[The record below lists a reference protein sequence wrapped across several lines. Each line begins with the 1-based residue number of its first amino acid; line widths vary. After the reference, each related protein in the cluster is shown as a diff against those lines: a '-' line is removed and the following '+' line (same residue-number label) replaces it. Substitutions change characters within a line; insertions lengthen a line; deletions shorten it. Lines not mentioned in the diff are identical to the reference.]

1 MIQSKIFQVE
11 DETPWEDLGDGIQRK
26 VMGYGD
32 QAMLVKVKF
41 ELGAI
46 GQLHEHAHIQVSYV
60 ESGSFEA
67 TIGDEVK
74 LLVKGDGFYV
84 PTHVVHGVVCKEAG
98 ILIDVFTPHRAD
110 FL

>member
-11 DETPWEDLGDGIQRK
+11 EETPWEDLGDGIQRK

-41 ELGAI
+41 EIGAI
-46 GQLHEHAHIQVSYV
+46 GQLHEHPHIQVSYV

-74 LLVKGDGFYV
+74 LLAKGDGFYV
-84 PTHVVHGVVCKEAG
+84 PSHVVHSVVCKDAG